1 MANKFDFHIVLYQP
15 EIAQNTGN
23 IGRTCAVTGSKLHLI
38 HPLGFK
44 IEDRH
49 LKRSGMDYWYDLE
62 IYHHDNWE
70 AFMMHPQ
77 APKRLWFFSTK
88 AQRLYWDVKF
98 QQEDGLVF
106 GNEGSGL
113 PQKLHEEFADQR
125 LKLPQPVN
133 HLRSLNLST
142 AVGIAT
148 YEALR
153 QVQFSVL

>member
-1 MANKFDFHIVLYQP
+1 MVSDFDFHIVLFQP
-15 EIAQNTGN
+15 QIAQNTGN
-23 IGRTCAVTGSKLHLI
+23 IGRTCAVTGAKLHLI

-62 IYHHDNWE
+62 IYHHEDWN
-70 AFMMHPQ
+70 AFLAHPKR
-77 APKRLWFFSTK
+77 PKRLWLFSTK
-88 AQRLYWDVKF
+88 ANKIYWEARF
-98 QQEDGLVF
+98 EAGDGFVF

-113 PQKLHEEFADQR
+113 PENLHKDFLDQR
-125 LKLPQPVN
+125 LKLPQPTA

-153 QVQFSVL
+153 QSALPE